1 VIDYREAFD
10 RAGVAMLVV
19 DTGGRLVRANTAFAE
34 LVGRD
39 AESLA
44 GRDISELVPP
54 GDQREEWVRATAAP
68 GAFHADRRFVRAD
81 GDVRWV
87 RLTGT
92 LFADERGRITH
103 AFAVAEDV
111 TARRRAERDALTG
124 LPGGAALEAAAGR
137 QAAAA
142 RRYGAEGAV
151 ILLDLDG
158 FTALN
163 ARLGL
168 DAGDRLLRTVAEAL
182 RSRVRATDLLV
193 RVAADEFGL
202 LVPRGSL
209 EEALVVARDLHL
221 TVCAS
226 ALGAT
231 CSVGVAAFGDPDDGA
246 GALARARTALDD
258 VRRAGGSGVAA
269 AIATI

>member
-19 DTGGRLVRANTAFAE
+19 DAGGCLVRANAAFGE
-34 LVGRD
+34 LLGRD
-39 AESLA
+39 AETLA
-44 GRDISELVPP
+44 GCEVRTLVPP
-54 GDQREEWVRATAAP
+54 GDQREEWLPAGAP

-92 LFADERGRITH
+92 LFADDRGRITH

-111 TARRRAERDALTG
+111 TARRRAERDGLTG

-151 ILLDLDG
+151 VLLDLDD
-158 FTALN
+158 FAALN
-163 ARLGL
+163 ARQGL

-182 RSRVRATDLLV
+182 RARVRATDLLV

-202 LVPRGSL
+202 LVPRGSIDD
-209 EEALVVARDLHL
+209 ALVLAHDLHRA
-221 TVCAS
+221 VAAS
-226 ALGAT
+226 AVGAT

-246 GALARARTALDD
+246 SALARARTALDD
-258 VRRAGGSGVAA
+258 VRRVGGDGVAA
-269 AIATI
+269 AVAFH

>member
-1 VIDYREAFD
+1 MIDYREAFD

-19 DTGGRLVRANTAFAE
+19 DAAGLLVRANNAFGQ
-34 LVGRD
+34 LLGRD
-39 AESLA
+39 PEAIGGRPLA
-44 GRDISELVPP
+44 ELVPP
-54 GDQREEWVRATAAP
+54 GDQREDWLPAGTP
-68 GAFHADRRFVRAD
+68 GAFHVDRRFVRAD

-92 LFADERGRITH
+92 LFADERGRVTH
-103 AFAVAEDV
+103 AFAVADDV

-158 FTALN
+158 FAAVN
-163 ARLGL
+163 EQLGL
-168 DAGDRLLRTVAEAL
+168 DAGDRLLRMVAEAL
-182 RSRVRATDLLV
+182 RARVRATDLLV

-202 LVPRGSL
+202 LVPRGSV
-209 EEALVVARDLHL
+209 EEALVVAHDLQRS
-221 TVCAS
+221 VVGS
-226 ALGAT
+226 AIGLT
-231 CSVGVAAFGDPDDGA
+231 CSVGVAPFGDPDDGA
-246 GALARARTALDD
+246 SALARARTALDD
-258 VRRAGGSGVAA
+258 VRRGGGNGVAA
-269 AIATI
+269 AVALR